1 MSKLLKQKLA
11 GLFITAYRLT
21 GFHVKKNL
29 QPSDVC
35 NLKNI
40 AIFSTTALGDFL
52 LNTPAIAAIR
62 KKYPDANITI
72 VVHRRNA
79 LLVEGSDMFSD
90 VLYWDGKLNGVL
102 KLAKDLRSHHLDAA
116 FLLHSRSPYDI
127 VTATL
132 SNSPIIVKD
141 VYFNDYLNRPTF
153 YLNPFL
159 SVDGNNRIGDV
170 HLIHKK
176 AELLKSIG
184 IDTPSIEMVIPV
196 EYTPEKK
203 NRKTIGLH
211 LGASSEERCW
221 PIESFAIVAEQIL
234 NKFPDVD
241 VELIGGPGEIERNNQ
256 LLHSLL
262 PFSERVTNSAGKTN
276 LKQLV
281 EKIASFQCLIV
292 GDTGPLHVAI
302 AVKTPA
308 VVMFRGMKHAIGTR
322 PLQDLV
328 LHNVLISEE
337 DLGISS
343 IKADEVLKAVYE
355 RLSVD

>member
-11 GLFITAYRLT
+11 AFFITAYRLT
-21 GFHVKKNL
+21 GFSVKKNL
-29 QPSDVC
+29 QPSDISH
-35 NLKNI
+35 LKNI

-62 KKYPDANITI
+62 KKYPDANITM

-90 VLYWDGKLNGVL
+90 ILYWDGKLNGVL
-102 KLAKDLRSHHLDAA
+102 KLVKALRPHHLDAV

-132 SNSPIIVKD
+132 ANSEIIIKD
-141 VYFNDYLNRPTF
+141 VYYNDYLGRETF

-159 SVDGNNRIGDV
+159 SVKGNKQTVDV

-176 AELLKSIG
+176 AELLESIG
-184 IDTPSIEMVIPV
+184 INVPSLEMVIPV
-196 EYTPEKK
+196 EYCPEKR
-203 NRKTIGLH
+203 NRRTVGIH

-221 PIESFAIVAEQIL
+221 PIESFAIVARQVL
-234 NKFPDVD
+234 NKFSDID
-241 VELIGGPGEIERNNQ
+241 IELIGGPTEIERNNQ
-256 LLHSLL
+256 LIALLL
-262 PFSERVTNSAGKTN
+262 PFSERVKNSAGKTN

-281 EKIASFQCLIV
+281 EKIASFQCLVV

-302 AVKTPA
+302 AVKTPT
-308 VVMFRGMKHAIGTR
+308 VVMFRGMKHATGTR
-322 PLQDLV
+322 PLQDLA
-328 LHNVLISEE
+328 LHKVIIAQEG
-337 DLGISS
+337 LGIAS
-343 IKADEVLKAVYE
+343 IKPDDVLKGVCE
-355 RLSVD
+355 ILSID